1 MLKQL
6 KGFVLGA
13 GLLVGLNA
21 HAIIISGDQV
31 TAGGKQVALQG
42 LEWLSLDHTAGLSR
56 ADIEDG
62 FTDRFGTVWNVG
74 DWRYA
79 TRTETTTLLSSL
91 WGGIWTGVQGAWQ
104 SSNYDGASWF
114 INTFQGLQYDAGFGN
129 ERIDKTYTLPGGYIN
144 HDASEFFFGNDY
156 ECHSSYDFTCY
167 GLVQV
172 ADYHRES
179 NDTQKAGWL
188 HKSYGLSM
196 EASNSST
203 LDISSQA
210 LRGSLLVRVAKAPV
224 DVPESSGLML
234 LGLGL
239 LGVVARRRMTK

>member
-6 KGFVLGA
+6 KGFALGA
-13 GLLVGLNA
+13 GLLAGLNA
-21 HAIIISGDQV
+21 HAGIISGDQL

-62 FTDRFGTVWNVG
+62 FTDRFGTVWNAG

-79 TRTETTTLLSSL
+79 TRTETTMLLNSL
-91 WGGIWTGVQGAWQ
+91 WGGVWTGQLGGWQ

-114 INTFQGLQYDAGFGN
+114 INAFEGLQYDVGFGDA
-129 ERIDKTYTLPGGYIN
+129 RIDKTYTFRGGYTN
-144 HDASEFFFGNDY
+144 HDSSEFFFGNDY

-179 NDTQKAGWL
+179 NDAQKTGWL
-188 HKSYGLSM
+188 HKNYGLSM
-196 EASNSST
+196 EASNIST

-210 LRGSLLVRVAKAPV
+210 YRGSLLVRVAKAPV
-224 DVPESSGLML
+224 DVPESGGLML
-234 LGLGL
+234 LGLGVF
-239 LGVVARRRMTK
+239 GVVVRRCMFK